1 VSEGRDRAVIEQIAK
16 SITHCRI
23 LDIHSDPDHHRSVFT
38 LIGDEEQIAEGAIA
52 LTKSA
57 IALLDLRTHCGVHP
71 RMGAVDVIPF
81 IPLGQTPMSA
91 CVAVAERVG
100 QTIGK
105 DLGVPVFLYGAA
117 ARSSTRSS
125 LPSVRRGGFE
135 NLKAKLAAMPPDFG
149 PREPHATAGAVAV
162 GARPLLVAYNVV
174 LASDDLLVAKQ
185 IAATLRE
192 SNGGLPGL
200 RALGV
205 MLVSR
210 QRVQVSM
217 NLTDIQATTIP
228 AAFCAVRREA
238 QQRGVGVLES
248 EIVGLIPEIA
258 LDGAMASDLLLPYD
272 PCERILETRIEK
284 QAP

>member
-1 VSEGRDRAVIEQIAK
+1 VSEGRDHAVIEQIAK

-38 LIGDEEQIAEGAIA
+38 LVGDDEQIAEGAIA

-57 IALLDLRTHCGVHP
+57 IALLDLRTHRGVHP

-100 QTIGK
+100 QTIGE

-117 ARSSTRSS
+117 ARSSACSS

-135 NLKAKLAAMPPDFG
+135 NLKAKLTEMPPDFG
-149 PREPHATAGAVAV
+149 PREPHPTAGAVAV

-174 LASDDLLVAKQ
+174 LASDDLSIAKQ

-200 RALGV
+200 RALGM

-217 NLTDIQATTIP
+217 NLTDIHATTIP
-228 AAFCAVRREA
+228 AAFRAVQREA
-238 QQRGVGVLES
+238 QRLGVGVLES

-258 LDGAMASDLLLPYD
+258 LDGATASNLLLPYD
-272 PCERILETRIEK
+272 PCERILETRIK
-284 QAP
+284 RQAL